1 MKTATRSKD
10 LKTIEQDLLHRLQ
23 RTGFKRLSLQLNCQL
38 IDETLMVIVEHPAN
52 VSLKTEPTLTALQEA
67 IIELQPPKAKQVGL
81 CLKVASAEQP
91 YAFHS
96 FMMEPLDSS
105 QLIYLSHPEILYP
118 ISTDESA
125 EKITET
131 SPNVLEDSWQIS
143 PETREQ
149 DTLDE
154 TTVIQGESEPDLQN
168 KNLTLSDSELEYLSL
183 NPFDFHDLEIVSEP
197 KPTSKS
203 SWKLVLAASA
213 GVASVLILSGFYL
226 LSRPCVLGE
235 CIAIP
240 LAQEFN
246 KDVDKLMRKAKD
258 SEDPM
263 EAQKHL
269 KEAIALLDS
278 VPFWSPKYGK
288 AQRLLAEYRVKNLD
302 FDLTISALTNAT
314 LAMQK
319 GAQSPHSSQIWREAK
334 TLWEKALNPLE
345 KINKESVVYPFAK
358 EKKKQYQSS
367 LADVVRS
374 LNAEERAE
382 IKLQEAEKIAKLAL
396 VRESVAQFPD
406 SWAKIEESWQQALE
420 KLAAISTGTTASE
433 QARSNI
439 AKYESKLAQA
449 KDRKAVEQVGEEAYT
464 KAVTAASQAKI
475 LEQRKTWSQAKDYW
489 LEGVAYIEQVPK
501 KSSFYNKAKPLISSY
516 KQSLSKVEEQAD
528 LERRLDQARQDL
540 NKTCNGSLKVCDYT
554 VSEQLITVQITASY
568 VQKLQQTVKTVGNQR
583 NKEAQYA
590 INKHIQTLQV
600 ALEAISDNAK
610 VKLHVYDPNGNRIGT
625 RIPKPR

>member
-1 MKTATRSKD
+1 MKTATRIND

-23 RTGFKRLSLQLNCQL
+23 RNGFKRLSLQLNCQI

-67 IIELQPPKAKQVGL
+67 LIELQPPKAKQVGL

-118 ISTDESA
+118 NASDSPEN
-125 EKITET
+125 ITET
-131 SPNVLEDSWQIS
+131 SEKVLQDYGEVS
-143 PETREQ
+143 PETSEQ
-149 DTLDE
+149 HPLDE
-154 TTVIQGESEPDLQN
+154 TTVIQGDSEADLRN
-168 KNLTLSDSELEYLSL
+168 INLTLSDSELEDLSL
-183 NPFDFHDLEIVSEP
+183 NPFNVHDLEKVSEP
-197 KPTSKS
+197 KPTSQS

-235 CIAIP
+235 CLAIP
-240 LAQEFN
+240 LAQELN
-246 KDVDKLMRKAKD
+246 KDVDKVMKKAKD

-263 EAQKHL
+263 ESQKKL
-269 KEAIALLDS
+269 KEAIALLES
-278 VPFWSPKYGK
+278 VPFWSLKYGE
-288 AQRLLAEYRVKNLD
+288 AQKLLAEYRVKNVDLD
-302 FDLTISALTNAT
+302 LLTSALTNAT

-319 GAQSPHSSQIWREAK
+319 GAKAPHSSQTWREAK
-334 TLWEKALNPLE
+334 TLWEKAINPLE
-345 KINKESVVYPFAK
+345 TISKESIFYPFAQ
-358 EKKKQYQSS
+358 EKIKQYQNS

-382 IKLQEAEKIAKLAL
+382 IKLQEAEQIAKLAEA
-396 VRESVAQFPD
+396 RESVAQFPD
-406 SWAKIEESWQQALE
+406 SWAKIEEIWQQALD
-420 KLAAISTGTTASE
+420 KLTSISAGTTAFE
-433 QARSNI
+433 QARSNLI
-439 AKYESKLAQA
+439 KYESKLALA

-475 LEQRKTWSQAKDYW
+475 LEQRKRWSQSKDYW
-489 LEGVAYIEQVPK
+489 LQGVAYIEQVPK
-501 KSSFYNKAKPLISSY
+501 TSSFYNKAKPLISSY
-516 KQSLSKVEEQAD
+516 KESLSKVEDQAD
-528 LERRLDQARQDL
+528 LEKRLDQAREDL

-554 VSEQLITVQITASY
+554 VSEQLITVQITAGY
-568 VQKLQQTVKTVGNQR
+568 VQKLQQTVKTLGNQK
-583 NKEAQYA
+583 NQEAQYA
-590 INKHIQTLQV
+590 INNHIQTLQV

-625 RIPKPR
+625 RIPKSR

>member
-1 MKTATRSKD
+1 MKTATRIND

-23 RTGFKRLSLQLNCQL
+23 RNGFKRLSLQLNCQL

-67 IIELQPPKAKQVGL
+67 LIELQPPKAKQVGL

-118 ISTDESA
+118 NASDSP
-125 EKITET
+125 EKITEI
-131 SPNVLEDSWQIS
+131 SPNVLEDSWQVS
-143 PETREQ
+143 PETCEQ
-149 DTLDE
+149 HPLDE
-154 TTVIQGESEPDLQN
+154 TTVIQGESEPNLQN
-168 KNLTLSDSELEYLSL
+168 KNLTRSDSELEDFSL
-183 NPFDFHDLEIVSEP
+183 NPFDVHDLEKVSEA
-197 KPTSKS
+197 KPTSQS

-240 LAQEFN
+240 LAQELN
-246 KDVDKLMRKAKD
+246 KDVDKVMKRAKD

-263 EAQKHL
+263 ESQKKL

-278 VPFWSPKYGK
+278 VPFWSLKYGE
-288 AQRLLAEYRVKNLD
+288 AQKLLAEYRVKNVHLD
-302 FDLTISALTNAT
+302 LLSAALTNGT

-319 GAQSPHSSQIWREAK
+319 GAKAPHSSQTWREAK
-334 TLWEKALNPLE
+334 TLWEKAINPLE
-345 KINKESVVYPFAK
+345 TISKESIFYPFAQ
-358 EKKKQYQSS
+358 EKIKQYQNS

-382 IKLQEAEKIAKLAL
+382 IKLQEAEQIAKLAEA
-396 VRESVAQFPD
+396 RESVAQFPD
-406 SWAKIEESWQQALE
+406 SWAKIEESWQQALD
-420 KLAAISTGTTASE
+420 KLTSISTGTTAFE
-433 QARSNI
+433 QARSNLI
-439 AKYESKLAQA
+439 KYESKLAQA
-449 KDRKAVEQVGEEAYT
+449 QDRKVIEKVGEDAYT
-464 KAVTAASQAKI
+464 KAATAASQAKI
-475 LEQRKTWSQAKDYW
+475 LEQRKRYTQAKDYW
-489 LEGVAYIEQVPK
+489 LEAVAYIEKVPK
-501 KSSFYNKAKPLISSY
+501 TSSFYNKAKPLISSY
-516 KQSLSKVEEQAD
+516 KESLSKVEEQAD
-528 LERRLDQARQDL
+528 LEKRLDQARQDL

-554 VSEQLITVQITASY
+554 ISEQLITVQITALY
-568 VQKLQQTVKTVGNQR
+568 VQKLQQTVQSLGSQK

-590 INKHIQTLQV
+590 INNHIQTLQV

-625 RIPKPR
+625 RIPKSR

>member
-1 MKTATRSKD
+1 MKTATKIND

-23 RTGFKRLSLQLNCQL
+23 RNGFKRLSLQLNCQL

-118 ISTDESA
+118 NASDSPEG
-125 EKITET
+125 ITET
-131 SPNVLEDSWQIS
+131 SDKVLEDSWQVS
-143 PETREQ
+143 PETIEEHP
-149 DTLDE
+149 LDE
-154 TTVIQGESEPDLQN
+154 TTLIQGKSEPDLKN
-168 KNLTLSDSELEYLSL
+168 KNLTISDSELEDLSL
-183 NPFDFHDLEIVSEP
+183 NPFDVHDLEKVSEP

-203 SWKLVLAASA
+203 SWKLVFAASA
-213 GVASVLILSGFYL
+213 GVVSVLILSGFYF
-226 LSRPCVLGE
+226 LSRPCVFGK

-246 KDVDKLMRKAKD
+246 KDVDKVMRKAKD

-278 VPFWSPKYGK
+278 VPFWSPKYGE
-288 AQRLLAEYRVKNLD
+288 AQRLLAEYRVKNMELD
-302 FDLTISALTNAT
+302 LAISALTNAT

-319 GAQSPHSSQIWREAK
+319 GAKAPHSSQIWREAK

-345 KINKESVVYPFAK
+345 RISKESIVYPFAK
-358 EKKKQYQSS
+358 EKTKQYQSS
-367 LADVVRS
+367 LADVIRS

-382 IKLQEAEKIAKLAL
+382 IKLQEAEKIAKLAEA
-396 VRESVAQFPD
+396 RESVAQFPD

-420 KLAAISTGTTASE
+420 KLASISKGTTAYE
-433 QARSNI
+433 QARSSI
-439 AKYESKLAQA
+439 AKYESKLALA

-501 KSSFYNKAKPLISSY
+501 SSSFYNKAKPLISSY
-516 KQSLSKVEEQAD
+516 KESLSKVEDKAD
-528 LERRLDQARQDL
+528 LERRLEQARQDL
-540 NKTCNGSLKVCDYT
+540 NKTCNGSIKVCDYT
-554 VSEQLITVQITASY
+554 ASEQLITVQITAGY
-568 VQKLQQTVKTVGNQR
+568 VQKLQQTVQSVGSQK
-583 NKEAQYA
+583 NKEAQDA
-590 INKHIQTLQV
+590 INNHIKTLQV

-625 RIPKPR
+625 RIPKQR